1 MELYKYIDERHI
13 TNNKPYKVINN
24 KIIMNK
30 DVCEKYGFHTNM
42 YESLYVKDKFIS
54 AKSIISYHII
64 NSLNSLNNSVAKR
77 KKEF

>member
-24 KIIMNK
+24 RIIMNK

-42 YESLYVKDKFIS
+42 YESLYVKDKF
-54 AKSIISYHII
+54 
-64 NSLNSLNNSVAKR
+64 
-77 KKEF
+77 